1 MARRTYQPNPLS
13 MDWVFPKID
22 DVIIE
27 FAREGYDAR
36 AIVAKIDLPIAA
48 VKAIV
53 DRAWLHGH
61 LTDTEAMIVG
71 ADGERAM
78 AAEASR

>member
-1 MARRTYQPNPLS
+1 MARRTYQPNPNS
-13 MDWVFPKID
+13 SDWIFPKLD

-27 FAREGYDAR
+27 FAREGFDAR
-36 AIVAKIDLPIAA
+36 AIAAKADLPLAA
-48 VKAIV
+48 VEVVI

-61 LTDTEAMIVG
+61 LTDVEAMIVG
-71 ADGERAM
+71 ADGERAL